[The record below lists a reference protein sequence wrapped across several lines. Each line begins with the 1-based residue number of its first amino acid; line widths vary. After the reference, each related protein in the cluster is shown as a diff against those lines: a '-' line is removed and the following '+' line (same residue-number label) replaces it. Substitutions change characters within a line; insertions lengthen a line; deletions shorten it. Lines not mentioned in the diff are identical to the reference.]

1 MKTLSILIISEI
13 LATTL
18 AVLSDAV
25 LIAIIGGIVSI
36 ISLLI
41 TVLVKNK
48 LEVVSKQIDGHMTKM
63 LDLTEKG
70 SRAEGKL
77 EGKEEAKIEQENK

>member
-1 MKTLSILIISEI
+1 MKTLSIIIIGESLIVIG
-13 LATTL
+13 

-25 LIAIIGGIVSI
+25 IISLIGGAVSI

-48 LEVVSKQIDGHMTKM
+48 LERVSTQIDGHMSTL

-77 EGKEEAKIEQENK
+77 EGKKEQMKEQSEH